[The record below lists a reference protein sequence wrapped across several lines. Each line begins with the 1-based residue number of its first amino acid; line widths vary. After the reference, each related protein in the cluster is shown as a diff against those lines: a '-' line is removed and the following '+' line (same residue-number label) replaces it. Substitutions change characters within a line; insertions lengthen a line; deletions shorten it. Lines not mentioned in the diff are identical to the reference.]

1 MFCEKFSKKK
11 FVLGNVLYI
20 LVLFILLLVSRF
32 MENSASFIQGL
43 LSGYIL
49 VWVIYII
56 FGLREL
62 RKPSY
67 ATDERFQ
74 MIITRSASLT
84 LGIVILFL
92 AFFIIMLFSNWLVIT
107 IPLKDFCAMLLFGIM
122 ILNLVI
128 YLIMNK
134 LH

>member
-92 AFFIIMLFSNWLVIT
+92 AFFIIMLF
-107 IPLKDFCAMLLFGIM
+107 
-122 ILNLVI
+122 
-128 YLIMNK
+128 
-134 LH
+134 